1 MFQKTKLATL
11 NLASADI
18 GAQGV
23 LELSD
28 TLTELSTLTDLDVSG
43 NTMFEKSCGLLL
55 NALEANKRLKL
66 ERLELSSNQ
75 IHAKGGKHVGRWLRQ
90 SHCTLVELGLKF
102 NQLMPAGA
110 SAIAAALPS
119 ALYLKKLNLYQNH
132 IGDDGCRALALA
144 LETNQ
149 VLEWLHIG
157 NNDFGDDGVFTIAQ
171 CLRLQNNTLQFL
183 DLSHNGITHLGE
195 HHLRHALEKNQSV
208 QKLMWGT
215 TNVRDM
221 RITVGFPKIR
231 MGGI

>member
-1 MFQKTKLATL
+1 MPAAGTGGD
-11 NLASADI
+11 ADGDTAGG
-18 GAQGV
+18 GAA
-23 LELSD
+23 
-28 TLTELSTLTDLDVSG
+28 
-43 NTMFEKSCGLLL
+43 CGG
-55 NALEANKRLKL
+55 AACGDA
-66 ERLELSSNQ
+66 
-75 IHAKGGKHVGRWLRQ
+75 ICGGA
-90 SHCTLVELGLKF
+90 
-102 NQLMPAGA
+102 AGA